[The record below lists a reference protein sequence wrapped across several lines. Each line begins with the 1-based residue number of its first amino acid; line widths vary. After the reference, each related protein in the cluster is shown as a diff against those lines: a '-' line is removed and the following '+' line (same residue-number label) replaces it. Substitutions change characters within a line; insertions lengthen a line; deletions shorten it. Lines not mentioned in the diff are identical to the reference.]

1 MNQGQMRARI
11 AAISVIGL
19 LTLSVIAAGFSALGD
34 TRDATAAATSPAGAP
49 LTNGGDNTAVSAFK
63 FVCPFH

>member
-1 MNQGQMRARI
+1 MSQGQMRIRI

-19 LTLSVIAAGFSALGD
+19 LTLSVIAAGFSALGETQD
-34 TRDATAAATSPAGAP
+34 VTASGTSSAGAALP
-49 LTNGGDNTAVSAFK
+49 NDSDNTAVSAFK